1 MGRGRTP
8 CCDKSQVIK
17 GPCTPAEGLM
27 LAAFIQKHWHDN
39 WRALPKK
46 AGLLRCGKSCRLRWV
61 NYLRPDLKLGN
72 YSKDEEETILLLQQS
87 IANKYDFITAI
98 TSIKRLAKEA
108 PEPKQDEASV
118 IKLSSSPSTV
128 ETNPNNQKLDTES
141 HIKLLPRERSPMK
154 TDETKSPIR
163 TTNSSGTDDVEQFI
177 IWEDQ
182 NLLESLLNEVDDPNW
197 VLAPQNTQNESTE
210 NTSFHELP
218 MESDIDLWSMM
229 NAPHEYINDKDN
241 DHKHKHLVE
250 ASMNTKSM
258 NAPHEYI
265 NGKDNDSI
273 FQYLENEP
281 GLDQLSM
288 EVCQQPKQQHG
299 DDVNQNRF
307 AVPGMNDFPMPQSSL
322 YFSVTNTLGPAD
334 PFIWE

>member
-98 TSIKRLAKEA
+98 PSIVRVYIWSEIAAHFPGRTDNDIKNMWNTHLKKRLAKEA

-141 HIKLLPRERSPMK
+141 HIKLLPQERSPMK
-154 TDETKSPIR
+154 TDETKSRKIAFAPNQSTVENHVTELHNSESFNRLCYISQQSEQL
-163 TTNSSGTDDVEQFI
+163 TDSSGTDDVEQFI
-177 IWEDQ
+177 IWEDP

-218 MESDIDLWSMM
+218 MESDIDLWSMFDK
-229 NAPHEYINDKDN
+229 NVIPAPAMPDNIKADQEKHE
-241 DHKHKHLVE
+241 
-250 ASMNTKSM
+250 
-258 NAPHEYI
+258 
-265 NGKDNDSI
+265 
-273 FQYLENEP
+273 
-281 GLDQLSM
+281 
-288 EVCQQPKQQHG
+288 
-299 DDVNQNRF
+299 
-307 AVPGMNDFPMPQSSL
+307 
-322 YFSVTNTLGPAD
+322 
-334 PFIWE
+334 